1 MHHCFQ
7 GMATQLAPMLGFP
20 IEGIWHTAVV
30 VHGFEW
36 YFGGGGGIVHSL
48 PGTTELREP
57 LRTVDLGAT
66 DINLSQFQGLVIP
79 KPLFHVSLSSIFKK
93 RLEQVSRYI

>member
-1 MHHCFQ
+1 
-7 GMATQLAPMLGFP
+7 MLGFP
-20 IEGIWHTAVV
+20 IEGIWHTAIV

-66 DINLSQFQGLVIP
+66 DMNLAQFQGYSIGLELFC
-79 KPLFHVSLSSIFKK
+79 PLTSNRSL
-93 RLEQVSRYI
+93 

>member
-66 DINLSQFQGLVIP
+66 DMNLSQFQGLD
-79 KPLFHVSLSSIFKK
+79 
-93 RLEQVSRYI
+93 

>member
-1 MHHCFQ
+1 
-7 GMATQLAPMLGFP
+7 MATQLAPMLGFP

-57 LRTVDLGAT
+57 LRTVELGAT
-66 DINLSQFQGLVIP
+66 DINLAQFQGG
-79 KPLFHVSLSSIFKK
+79 SIGLHSVCLPVCSCICGVTFQKN
-93 RLEQVSRYI
+93 V